1 MCFFGEHF
9 LQCKCVSHCLRWGV
23 LLVFP
28 YEIYRLSCDIADIF
42 GPIMYFFLFFL
53 KVLYATFHRL
63 QFWLQGSFI
72 LELYARLTLRF
83 VNTNVNIQ
91 L

>member
-42 GPIMYFFLFFL
+42 GPIMYFLFFFKGTL
-53 KVLYATFHRL
+53 CNISSFTVK
-63 QFWLQGSFI
+63 GSFI

>member
-9 LQCKCVSHCLRWGV
+9 LQCECVSHCLRWGV

-42 GPIMYFFLFFL
+42 GPIMYFFFFFFKGAL
-53 KVLYATFHRL
+53 CNISSFTVLVARVLY
-63 QFWLQGSFI
+63 S
-72 LELYARLTLRF
+72 
-83 VNTNVNIQ
+83 
-91 L
+91 